1 MGRDSRPSTQVE
13 ITPAV
18 AEGISQDEVDERR
31 AAEAVRAR
39 ELPCGHP
46 ARLRLPIGVLR
57 GVGARCAAD
66 EAELHEKMLATPPG
80 RTWTTYDR
88 SSSPCGCRSA
98 LVYAPD

>member
-13 ITPAV
+13 VTAAV
-18 AEGISQDEVDERR
+18 AEGISQDEADERR

-39 ELPCGHP
+39 EPPSGHP
-46 ARLRLPIGVLR
+46 ARLWRPVGELR
-57 GVGARCAAD
+57 GVGVRCAAD

-88 SSSPCGCRSA
+88 SSSPYGCRSA
-98 LVYAPD
+98 LVHAPD